1 MTREELRAMMEQYED
16 VEMYEYEDDREISLT
31 VKDFE
36 GFDEDWHEI
45 DREYDEEKVDELFEI
60 LKRECIEF
68 DEDFYT
74 TFEFG
79 EFYITWGY
87 ASYDI

>member
-1 MTREELRAMMEQYED
+1 MTREELREMVEQYKD
-16 VEMYEYEDDREISLT
+16 VEMYEYEDDKEISLT

-45 DREYDEEKVDELFEI
+45 DREYDEEKVDELFET

-68 DEDFYT
+68 VEDFYT